1 MKRAI
6 EIGLQCKLKPKP
18 QYLAVDISDG
28 NTDGSHLLSANAVGR
43 RQDVVAGDEG
53 TAADVQ
59 AVVEDP
65 DDVGHRVGW
74 GYDSINNSAS
84 RHPASANSAWNFDP
98 S

>member
-6 EIGLQCKLKPKP
+6 EIGLQCKFKPKP
-18 QYLAVDISDG
+18 EYLAVDISDG

-43 RQDVVAGDEG
+43 GQDVVAGDEG

-84 RHPASANSAWNFDP
+84 RQPASANSA
-98 S
+98 